1 LESLADGE
9 VESQQSQGSF
19 RKKTNKR
26 QAALEAKFDEMVS
39 KGLIDVF
46 TEEDE
51 QMYFTNPD
59 ELTAILKE
67 LEDKNLFLIEL
78 IQVMDHQ
85 LEVTKS
91 EYDDLK
97 KKNDDKFDDSKR
109 NKEHFGLQLKTM
121 ETKISQINKRKSNI
135 ENKKE
140 TTRAVQILKN
150 EISKCFTSLG
160 HDEDSAR
167 LPIEMLKIIEESIH
181 GLLRKLSFL
190 RSIDPKHVEDLEGQ
204 KEKIRRDYGR
214 DLKAELE
221 EKKIQERITLAQKRV
236 EGPSF
241 RKIGRPPMNKVL
253 FQKKRVEKEVKH
265 VQKSEEELIR
275 DFIEETTS

>member
-1 LESLADGE
+1 MQDKYEAAKRAWINRQNADDIDSLMDGE

-19 RKKTNKR
+19 RKKSDKKK
-26 QAALEAKFDEMVS
+26 AMLDAKFDEMMI
-39 KGLIDVF
+39 KGVYDVF

-51 QMYFTNPD
+51 QMYFSNPD
-59 ELTAILKE
+59 ELTSILKE

-91 EYDDLK
+91 EYDELK

-109 NKEHFGLQLKTM
+109 NKEHFSLQLKTM
-121 ETKISQINKRKSNI
+121 ETKIAQINKRKSNI

-140 TTRAVQILKN
+140 TTKAAQILKS

-167 LPIEMLKIIEESIH
+167 LPIEMLKIIEESINV
-181 GLLRKLSFL
+181 LLRKLNNL
-190 RSIDPKHVEDLEGQ
+190 RQVDPKHVEELEDL
-204 KEKIRRDYGR
+204 KEKSRREYGR
-214 DLKAELE
+214 DLAQELE
-221 EKKIQERITLAQKRV
+221 EKKIQERIQLAQKRA

-241 RKIGRPPMNKVL
+241 RK
-253 FQKKRVEKEVKH
+253 
-265 VQKSEEELIR
+265 
-275 DFIEETTS
+275 